1 MDNLELEKLKTR
13 SIMLSTRYNHSHD
26 AKGRFAS
33 GSGSGGSGGAGTTTS
48 DLKTQVEN
56 ETKKV
61 ESRLSNE
68 YKPFQKEAADM
79 AKIKARG
86 GLTDEEAQQALN
98 VANKVYDK
106 AAAAEPQITS
116 DVISAVDNVGGKMY
130 GLDFRM
136 KQPTSMAGKI
146 GADAKQDGVS
156 FDKSGSDI
164 KDAVRYT
171 AVIDT
176 DNFTDGYN
184 KIKSSMENKG
194 YKEVRCKNFYDMYAN
209 GKSEQKAVQCVYEN
223 KDGYKFE
230 FQFHTPQSQGAKEL
244 NHPLYEKAREATTR
258 NQERKRLK
266 KKMKQIGTHVTNPP
280 GVMSIKSHG

>member
-13 SIMLSTRYNHSHD
+13 SIMLSIRYNTKHD

-33 GSGSGGSGGAGTTTS
+33 GSGSGGGGTTTS

-61 ESRLSNE
+61 QSRLSNE

-79 AKIKARG
+79 AKIKDRG
-86 GLTDEEAQQALN
+86 GLNDDEAREALK
-98 VANKVYDK
+98 VANSVYDK
-106 AAAAEPQITS
+106 AAAAEPQITN
-116 DVISAVDNVGGKMY
+116 DVISAVDGVGGKMY

-146 GADAKQDGVS
+146 GSDAKDDNKTMQEA
-156 FDKSGSDI
+156 GSNI

-171 AVIDT
+171 AVIDN
-176 DNFTDGYN
+176 DNFTEGYN
-184 KIKSSMENKG
+184 KIKSSMESKG

-244 NHPLYEKAREATTR
+244 NHPLYEKKRAATTSNR
-258 NQERKRLK
+258 EKKNLS
-266 KKMKQIGTHVTNPP
+266 KKMRNIGKNVPDP
-280 GVMSIKSHG
+280 KGVMSIKSHG